1 MAKDKVKCPFSNKL
15 CKECALYRGRHMN
28 LCYIPDYRGYLGVNR
43 QPSANKS
50 IEIPKNIAAKPFD
63 PFEILI
69 QERKGVMINA
79 DRR

>member
-1 MAKDKVKCPFSNKL
+1 MAKDKVNCPFSNKL

-28 LCYIPDYRGYLGVNR
+28 LCYIPEYRGYLGVNR
-43 QPSANKS
+43 KPAVAES
-50 IEIPKNIAAKPFD
+50 IGVPKNIAAKSFD

-69 QERKGVMINA
+69 QERKGVIINA